1 MHAPRRSV
9 IRAAVIV
16 EAAVLV
22 VALGVGRLAGH
33 SPLAQLR
40 VNPGGIGWGI
50 AATLP
55 LCLGLAWC
63 LRTSFPP
70 IVRLVHLV
78 DERVRPLFAGCPL
91 PGLVLI
97 SALAGVGEEALF
109 RGVLQSTLADHVPG
123 WMALIATAALFGL
136 AHFLT
141 REYAILAGIVGLYL
155 GSTFLLSG
163 NLLVPILA
171 HGLYDL
177 VALVLLA
184 RVKPAPLESVL

>member
-1 MHAPRRSV
+1 M
-9 IRAAVIV
+9 
-16 EAAVLV
+16 
-22 VALGVGRLAGH
+22 ALGAGRLAGH

-40 VNPGGIGWGI
+40 VDPSGVGWGI

-63 LRTSFPP
+63 LRTRFAPV
-70 IVRLVHLV
+70 VRLVRLV
-78 DERVRPLFAGCPL
+78 DERVRPLFEGCSL
-91 PGLVLI
+91 PELALVA
-97 SALAGVGEEALF
+97 ALAGVGEEAFF

-141 REYAILAGIVGLYL
+141 REYAVVAGIVGLYL
-155 GSTFLLSG
+155 GLVFLLSG
-163 NLLVPILA
+163 NLLVPMLA

-177 VALVLLA
+177 VALSVLA
-184 RVKPAPLESVL
+184 RVKPAPLASVV

>member
-9 IRAAVIV
+9 IRAAVIA

-22 VALGVGRLAGH
+22 VALGAGRLAGH

-40 VNPGGIGWGI
+40 VNQGGIGWGI

-70 IVRLVHLV
+70 IVRLLHLV
-78 DERVRPLFAGCPL
+78 DERRRPLFAGRPL
-91 PGLVLI
+91 TDLVLV

-109 RGVLQSTLADHVPG
+109 RGVLQSTLAGHVPG

-141 REYAILAGIVGLYL
+141 REYAIVAGIVGLYL
-155 GSTFLLSG
+155 GSTFLLTG
-163 NLLVPILA
+163 NLLVPMLA

-184 RVKPAPLESVL
+184 RVKPAPLESVS

>member
-1 MHAPRRSV
+1 V

-16 EAAVLV
+16 EAGVLL
-22 VALGVGRLAGH
+22 VALGAGRLTGH

-40 VNPGGIGWGI
+40 VDSSGIAWGL

-63 LRTSFPP
+63 LRTGFPP
-70 IVRLVHLV
+70 VVRLVQLV
-78 DERVRPLFAGCPL
+78 DERVRPLFAGCSL
-91 PGLVLI
+91 PELVLVA
-97 SALAGVGEEALF
+97 ALAGVGEEAFF

-141 REYAILAGIVGLYL
+141 REYAVVAGIVGLYL
-155 GSTFLLSG
+155 GSTFLLSD

-184 RVKPAPLESVL
+184 RVKPDPLESVV

>member
-1 MHAPRRSV
+1 V
-9 IRAAVIV
+9 IRAAVIA
-16 EAAVLV
+16 EGAILLL
-22 VALGVGRLAGH
+22 ALAVGRLTGH

-40 VNPGGIGWGI
+40 LDPHGIGWGI

-70 IVRLVHLV
+70 IVRLVRLV
-78 DERVRPLFAGCPL
+78 DQRVRPLFLGCSL
-91 PGLVLI
+91 AELVLV
-97 SALAGVGEEALF
+97 SALAGIGEEALF
-109 RGVLQSTLADHVPG
+109 RGVLQSALADHVPG
-123 WMALIATAALFGL
+123 WMALIATATLFGL

-141 REYAILAGIVGLYL
+141 REYAIVAGIVGLYL
-155 GSTFLLSG
+155 GSIFLLSG
-163 NLLVPILA
+163 NLLVAILA

-184 RVKPAPLESVL
+184 RVKPAPVESVL